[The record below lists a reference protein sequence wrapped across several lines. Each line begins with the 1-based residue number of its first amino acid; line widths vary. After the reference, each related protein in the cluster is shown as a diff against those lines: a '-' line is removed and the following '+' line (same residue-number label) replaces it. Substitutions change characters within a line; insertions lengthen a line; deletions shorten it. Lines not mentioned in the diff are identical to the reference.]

1 MFKNNNLNNGNGLF
15 SASNNSPNRDNGSV
29 LNADG
34 ISHIGGGFKAGSV
47 SGNQSFKYPTDE
59 VIEGIKIYA
68 TITISDSSTLKSA
81 ISVSTAHVSGTR
93 FS

>member
-34 ISHIGGGFKAGSV
+34 ISHS
-47 SGNQSFKYPTDE
+47 D
-59 VIEGIKIYA
+59 IY
-68 TITISDSSTLKSA
+68 
-81 ISVSTAHVSGTR
+81 
-93 FS
+93 